1 MKVPGVVAAAAH
13 TLEVGQGKAAS
24 SNNDAPP
31 PPVGLRRLW
40 LLVLVQLFPFA
51 LGVVA
56 LPALL
61 LDACGGSEHEAATYV
76 TLGNSLFFGLQW
88 ACAGAW
94 GGFSDRAGRRPLLL
108 VGVASDA
115 LGAAVLATA
124 PLGALPRVYVA
135 LAAFRGVFSQSR
147 IALFAAIADVSE
159 SSALA
164 KNYGA
169 FGVAFGLC
177 FVLGPGVGAVLYT
190 ASRRLPFVVSF
201 ALTLAAWALAFALPE
216 TLAGGAKRKAASW
229 NPVAPVSAVCA
240 APLVAATLPSFVLV
254 SVATSTYALSVF
266 LLTKRFGAST
276 TVVGVFL
283 SSGPTVS
290 RRRPRPRGFAAMGMD
305 SVIA

>member
-1 MKVPGVVAAAAH
+1 M
-13 TLEVGQGKAAS
+13 
-24 SNNDAPP
+24 
-31 PPVGLRRLW
+31 
-40 LLVLVQLFPFA
+40 
-51 LGVVA
+51 
-56 LPALL
+56 
-61 LDACGGSEHEAATYV
+61 
-76 TLGNSLFFGLQW
+76 
-88 ACAGAW
+88 
-94 GGFSDRAGRRPLLL
+94 
-108 VGVASDA
+108 
-115 LGAAVLATA
+115 
-124 PLGALPRVYVA
+124 A
-135 LAAFRGVFSQSR
+135 LAACRGIFSQSR

-164 KNYGA
+164 RNYGA

-229 NPVAPVSAVCA
+229 NPVAPVRAVCA
-240 APLVAATLPSFVLV
+240 APLVAATLPSFVLA

-283 SSGPTVS
+283 SCVGLAICVCQGVVLPLMLKRLDDRRSCLVGFVAAGTYFLAFGLAPTL
-290 RRRPRPRGFAAMGMD
+290 GFAFA
-305 SVIA
+305 SVALVFFSGLFDPCMRAIMASVLEGDLGALSGALASLSSASHISSFAFGALFVAAGSGAPFVVASGLCFVAGALAWRAFRRHPAVAAAAVELPRRKEANLV

>member
-24 SNNDAPP
+24 SDDAPP

-115 LGAAVLATA
+115 LGAALLATV

-135 LAAFRGVFSQSR
+135 LAACRGIFSQSR

-164 KNYGA
+164 RNYGA

-177 FVLGPGVGAVLYT
+177 FEGGGVARRIEEVEHAAARRGSIHRARGCERPSRAQGLRAVVVEPACDWSKAAHSKCIHTSNGLARSVARAAVCYRLEQWCDCRVLDRG
-190 ASRRLPFVVSF
+190 SRRHF
-201 ALTLAAWALAFALPE
+201 AGE
-216 TLAGGAKRKAASW
+216 
-229 NPVAPVSAVCA
+229 
-240 APLVAATLPSFVLV
+240 
-254 SVATSTYALSVF
+254 
-266 LLTKRFGAST
+266 
-276 TVVGVFL
+276 
-283 SSGPTVS
+283 
-290 RRRPRPRGFAAMGMD
+290 
-305 SVIA
+305 